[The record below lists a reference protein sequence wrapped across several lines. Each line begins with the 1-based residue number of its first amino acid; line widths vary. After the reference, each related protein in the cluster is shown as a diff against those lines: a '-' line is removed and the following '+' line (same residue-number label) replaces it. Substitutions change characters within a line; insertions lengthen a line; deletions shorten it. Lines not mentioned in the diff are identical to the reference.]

1 MLALRPSLLAMSA
14 AVLAGAVLSA
24 CAGASTAGD
33 GPPATSGQRAESS
46 QGSASGQ
53 RAEGALSPQGETV
66 GGLVIDRVVDGDTVK
81 VELDGEYVSVRLIG
95 MNTPETVK
103 PDSPV
108 ECFGPESSEFAKQ
121 ALTGAQV
128 TLEFDDSQGRTD
140 QYDRVLAYVW
150 REQSDG
156 SLSLFNLESISG
168 GYAFERQYGSTPYAW
183 KDEFVRAQQ
192 QAQDADAGLWGACP
206 VS

>member
-1 MLALRPSLLAMSA
+1 VNALRLLLA
-14 AVLAGAVLSA
+14 AVLSAAVLSA
-24 CAGASTAGD
+24 CSAASSGAVD
-33 GPPATSGQRAESS
+33 EQPA
-46 QGSASGQ
+46 ASGQ
-53 RAEGALSPQGETV
+53 TATVAGTAASGFAPRGETV
-66 GGLVIDRVVDGDTVK
+66 SGIVVDRVVDGDTLK

-108 ECFGPESSEFAKQ
+108 ECFGPESSEFAK
-121 ALTGAQV
+121 ASLTGARV
-128 TLEFDDSQGRTD
+128 TLEFDDSQGMTD
-140 QYDRVLAYVW
+140 QFDRALAYVW
-150 REQSDG
+150 RELPDG
-156 SLSLFNLESISG
+156 SLSLFNLESIAR

-183 KDEFVRAQQ
+183 KDEFVQAQR

>member
-1 MLALRPSLLAMSA
+1 MRALHLSLAT
-14 AVLAGAVLSA
+14 VLAVAVLSSCGGTPGSVDA
-24 CAGASTAGD
+24 ALSSTKA
-33 GPPATSGQRAESS
+33 PPATSGQVAAGGLAPR
-46 QGSASGQ
+46 
-53 RAEGALSPQGETV
+53 GETV
-66 GGLVIDRVVDGDTVK
+66 SGLVVDRVVDGDTVK

-121 ALTGAQV
+121 SLTGARV
-128 TLEFDDSQGRTD
+128 TLEFDESQGRTD
-140 QYDRVLAYVW
+140 QYDRALAYVW
-150 REQSDG
+150 RELPDG
-156 SLSLFNLESISG
+156 SLSLFNLESIAG

-183 KDEFVRAQQ
+183 KNEFLQAQQ
-192 QAQDADAGLWGACP
+192 QARSADAGLWGACP

>member
-1 MLALRPSLLAMSA
+1 VPALRPSLLAASA
-14 AVLAGAVLSA
+14 AVLAAALLSA
-24 CAGASTAGD
+24 CGGAPAAVD
-33 GPPATSGQRAESS
+33 GPAA
-46 QGSASGQ
+46 ASGQ
-53 RAEGALSPQGETV
+53 RAEGTLAPQGETV
-66 GGLVIDRVVDGDTVK
+66 GGLVVDRVVDGDTVK

-121 ALTGAQV
+121 ALTGARV
-128 TLEFDDSQGRTD
+128 TLEFDESQGRTD
-140 QYDRVLAYVW
+140 QYDRALAYVW
-150 REQSDG
+150 RELPDG
-156 SLSLFNLESISG
+156 SLSLFNLESIAG

-183 KDEFVRAQQ
+183 KDEFVQAQQ
-192 QAQDADAGLWGACP
+192 QAQDAAAGLWGACP